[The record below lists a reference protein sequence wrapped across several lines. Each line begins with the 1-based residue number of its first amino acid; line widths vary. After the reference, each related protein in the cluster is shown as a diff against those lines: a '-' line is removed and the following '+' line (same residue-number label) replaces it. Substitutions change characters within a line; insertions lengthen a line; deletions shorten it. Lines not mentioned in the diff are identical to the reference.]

1 MAYLVT
7 QSNNIRQSYQVTN
20 TCQKPRIGVK
30 VGTKTS
36 YVPLVPLSSTYKTS
50 VSQTKPNIVYGQSRA
65 ALYTS
70 QTSLM
75 STASSKKT
83 TGITY
88 VTRES
93 TSGTSYGTRLDTSVS
108 YLTRASTSGTSYGT
122 KVSTTNTSYGTKVST
137 TNTVIE
143 YFIVPSQL
151 SKSSTVGTI
160 PTRYFSQVMSTWN
173 SKSSTTTYGASG
185 YKGEPIYNTQTMTL
199 MSGNAIT
206 MYPQLRIIVPES
218 KTKTTIYTSLLAYT
232 LATVTYTNQVNNS
245 AVKDYLTKQVTT
257 TTHYD
262 TKVVT
267 TGTTYQTRAST
278 SSTKQITGTNTV
290 TTGTTYLT
298 RKSTMST
305 LYGVASTA
313 SSTSLKTYS
322 SYF

>member
-88 VTRES
+88 VTR
-93 TSGTSYGTRLDTSVS
+93 
-108 YLTRASTSGTSYGT
+108 ASTSGTSYGT

-160 PTRYFSQVMSTWN
+160 PTRYFSQVISTWN

-206 MYPQLRIIVPES
+206 MYPQLRMIVPES